1 MKRTLTAMA
10 LFFALASC
18 AGPATNQPNTVMQT
32 TPLLAGGTDTA
43 TFGTGCFWCTEAIFQ
58 QLEGVIKVSSGYSGG
73 YTENP
78 DYKEVCSGTTGHAEC
93 LQIVFD
99 PAKISFDELLE
110 VFWQTH
116 DPTTLNRQGN
126 DIGTQYRSVI
136 FIHNEG
142 QRQKAEHYKTALDKS
157 GAFEKPI
164 VTTLEPFTKFY
175 PAEDYHQNYYLNNPG
190 QGYCQY
196 VIRPKVE
203 KFQKVFKAKLKK

>member
-1 MKRTLTAMA
+1 MKKILMACTLFSA
-10 LFFALASC
+10 LMSC
-18 AGPATNQPNTVMQT
+18 AAPPDPKTPPMQEPATLP
-32 TPLLAGGTDTA
+32 AGTDTA

-58 QLEGVIKVSSGYSGG
+58 QLEGVMKVTNGYSGG
-73 YTENP
+73 FTDNP
-78 DYKEVCSGTTGHAEC
+78 DYKEVCTGTTGHAEC
-93 LQIVFD
+93 LQIIFD

-136 FIHNEG
+136 FIHNEA

-157 GAFEKPI
+157 GAFDKPI
-164 VTTLEPFTKFY
+164 VTSLEPFTRFY